1 MPGRDDMPLFR
12 SGDLLSDEQLRTE
25 AEVAV
30 APQEGERRPDLD
42 AARLWQSRDDGLLV
56 RGVKPHS
63 AAKSPRQ
70 PGVGHGD
77 LGDERQVVCSKT
89 RA

>member
-1 MPGRDDMPLFR
+1 MPLFR

-25 AEVAV
+25 AEVAGRTAGGRAFV
-30 APQEGERRPDLD
+30 PYLD

-63 AAKSPRQ
+63 ARKSRLVSR
-70 PGVGHGD
+70 G
-77 LGDERQVVCSKT
+77 
-89 RA
+89 